1 MKNHT
6 NSTKCHLSKSVPV
19 VVLFIVTA
27 TIMSALVITTSG
39 MVLKKLYAKATNSRA
54 DILFI
59 TLSTSDIGVGVLRI
73 PSYVLFNACESF
85 VKCSTT
91 TYFLSTITYIF
102 PFFSYFVTSIMAIE
116 RLLIIKKNHDY
127 RDFVTIGRLKGI
139 VAFWFVLTTVYALLL
154 CYASFKV
161 KHSVLKSVVT
171 YFTFVH
177 LSSIIVLPIVCIA
190 AYTYVL
196 FYVHRQSSTMSSCKV
211 SGSDNNRR
219 LYKAILLLSVFQF
232 IFNIPGTL
240 MVIMWHLRIF
250 TDCNLLPWLDLFWY
264 NQNYLNGVIFLI
276 NHRKK

>member
-1 MKNHT
+1 MQYHNIFLINHYL
-6 NSTKCHLSKSVPV
+6 H
-19 VVLFIVTA
+19 
-27 TIMSALVITTSG
+27 
-39 MVLKKLYAKATNSRA
+39 
-54 DILFI
+54 
-59 TLSTSDIGVGVLRI
+59 
-73 PSYVLFNACESF
+73 
-85 VKCSTT
+85 
-91 TYFLSTITYIF
+91 F
-102 PFFSYFVTSIMAIE
+102 PFFSYFVTSIMAID

-139 VAFWFVLTTVYALLL
+139 VAFWFVLTTGYALLF

-219 LYKAILLLSVFQF
+219 LYKTILLLSVFQF

-276 NHRKK
+276 NHSKK